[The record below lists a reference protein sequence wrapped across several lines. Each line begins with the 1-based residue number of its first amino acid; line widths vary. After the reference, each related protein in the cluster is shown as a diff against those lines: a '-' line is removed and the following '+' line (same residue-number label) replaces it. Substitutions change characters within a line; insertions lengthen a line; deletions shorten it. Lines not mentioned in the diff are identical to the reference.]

1 MQDMDK
7 SKLKN
12 QKLLA
17 HDSLP
22 TAVQIGSVLRSNV
35 TVGNEANTFLKQSS
49 EVFQESRIHMSSPH
63 AQQKT
68 GHNPSVEAHLLLSVL
83 KYLQ

>member
-1 MQDMDK
+1 MQEMDT

-12 QKLLA
+12 QKLLT
-17 HDSLP
+17 HDSFP
-22 TAVQIGSVLRSNV
+22 TAVQLGSLLRSNV
-35 TVGNEANTFLKQSS
+35 ATGKAANTFLKQSS
-49 EVFQESRIHMSSPH
+49 EAFQESHIHMSSPH

-68 GHNPSVEAHLLLSVL
+68 GHNPLVEAHLLLSVL